1 MIMSDLSIQAKQK
14 LHELK
19 REYLKSFPEK
29 SEEIKSYWIKK
40 DLSELRIQCHKLAG
54 SAASFEFPDVSFA
67 AKTLEAL
74 CKTRLKNKRA
84 NSILLEDDKTLVD
97 AYKVLMDTF
106 NKYNK

>member
-1 MIMSDLSIQAKQK
+1 MSDLSTKAKQK

-19 REYLKSFPEK
+19 QEYVKSFPEK
-29 SEEIKSYWIKK
+29 SEEIKNYWTKN

-74 CKTRLKNKRA
+74 CKTRLENNRA
-84 NSILLEDDKTLVD
+84 NSILLENDKTLVN